1 MRHFWCTVLIAAA
14 LSMPAA
20 EAAII
25 NLNKN
30 IDDSAITDIYE
41 KVNPGIV
48 VVDAELKDGTSS
60 GTGCIIDPDGIILTS
75 SHVISNASDIQITIS
90 SGEVYKGETLS
101 VLGKDNDL
109 ALIKISP
116 KRPLPAL
123 KLGDSEK
130 VKVGQR
136 VLAIGNPFGFNGT
149 LTTGIVS
156 RIDYSRNKIQT
167 DAAINPGNSGGPI
180 VNIKGEVIGI
190 SQSIYNPDN
199 NISNIGIGF
208 AVPINEAKSFIKL
221 TLADIGAQKSSQCFW
236 GSKCFLR
243 VTQKNHCI
251 FNAIELPLI
260 PVHIIVSFFHGHKVK
275 IGTGGR
281 QKSCKLTEFPFDSKW
296 IKHTVCF

>member
-1 MRHFWCTVLIAAA
+1 MRHFLCVFFTVIMLGITIQN
-14 LSMPAA
+14 S

-25 NLNKN
+25 NLAKT
-30 IDDSAITDIYE
+30 DEDTAITDIYE
-41 KVNPGIV
+41 RITPAIV

-60 GTGCIIDPDGIILTS
+60 GTGCIIDSKGVILTS
-75 SHVISNASDIQITIS
+75 SHVIANASDIQITIS

-109 ALIKISP
+109 ALIKINP
-116 KRPLPAL
+116 KRELPTL
-123 KLGDSEK
+123 KLGDSAK

-149 LTTGIVS
+149 LTTGIIS
-156 RIDYSRNKIQT
+156 RIDYTRNKLQT

-199 NISNIGIGF
+199 NVSNIGIGF

-221 TLADIGAQKSSQCFW
+221 TLSDSFLSKSM
-236 GSKCFLR
+236 
-243 VTQKNHCI
+243 N
-251 FNAIELPLI
+251 
-260 PVHIIVSFFHGHKVK
+260 VK
-275 IGTGGR
+275 E
-281 QKSCKLTEFPFDSKW
+281 Q
-296 IKHTVCF
+296 